1 MAIWLLLCALAP
13 LLSGCAGPQ
22 KRQYEFYDAFD
33 TVIRLTAYTRDE
45 ASFRRLCEQA
55 EAEFLRYDAIFDRY
69 EAHEGVQGVWA
80 LNHAQGEATPVE
92 PELLELL
99 LLAQEWYA
107 VCDRVNVAMG
117 AVTDIWHAA
126 RESGALPSQEALEA
140 AAAHTDF
147 SLVEVDAAAGTVR
160 LRDPAL
166 SLDFGALAKGY
177 AAERIAQALGEETLL
192 IDAGGNVVAA
202 GKPGNG
208 RAAWDIAVS
217 NPDGGVLCVVPVADG
232 CAVTSGGNQR
242 YFTVDGVRYHHLIDP
257 ETLYPAAH
265 MHAVTIL
272 HPDSALGDFLSTTAF
287 LLPYEESR
295 ALIESIPGAEAMWTL
310 MDGTEEM
317 TDGFRDLIELAASR

>member
-107 VCDRVNVAMG
+107 VCDRVNVVMG

-126 RESGALPSQEALEA
+126 RDSGALPSQEALEA

-202 GKPGNG
+202 CKPGDG

-217 NPDGGVLCVVPVADG
+217 HPDGGVLCVVPVADG
-232 CAVTSGGNQR
+232 CAVTSGGSQR
-242 YFTVDGVRYHHLIDP
+242 YFTVDGVRYHHIIDP
-257 ETLYPAAH
+257 DTLYPANLYRQTTVFCA
-265 MHAVTIL
+265 
-272 HPDSALGDFLSTTAF
+272 DSALADWLSTSAF
-287 LLPYEESR
+287 LLEYEDSR
-295 ALIESIPGAEAMWTL
+295 ALVESMGAKGIWIL
-310 MDGTEEM
+310 PDGEVRAS
-317 TDGFRDLIELAASR
+317 DGLLPNE

>member
-69 EAHEGVQGVWA
+69 EAHEDVQGVWA

-202 GKPGNG
+202 GKPGDG
-208 RAAWDIAVS
+208 RAAWDIGVS

-232 CAVTSGGNQR
+232 CAVTSGGSQR
-242 YFTVDGVRYHHLIDP
+242 YFTVDGVRYHHIIDP
-257 ETLYPAAH
+257 DTLYPANLYRQTTVFCA
-265 MHAVTIL
+265 
-272 HPDSALGDFLSTTAF
+272 DSALADWLSTSAF
-287 LLPYEESR
+287 LLEYESSR
-295 ALIESIPGAEAMWTL
+295 ALVESVGAQGIWILPDGEIRASSGIFPGE
-310 MDGTEEM
+310 
-317 TDGFRDLIELAASR
+317 

>member
-1 MAIWLLLCALAP
+1 M
-13 LLSGCAGPQ
+13 
-22 KRQYEFYDAFD
+22 
-33 TVIRLTAYTRDE
+33 
-45 ASFRRLCEQA
+45 
-55 EAEFLRYDAIFDRY
+55 
-69 EAHEGVQGVWA
+69 
-80 LNHAQGEATPVE
+80 E

-202 GKPGNG
+202 GKPGDG

-217 NPDGGVLCVVPVADG
+217 HPDGGVLCVVPVADG
-232 CAVTSGGNQR
+232 CAVTSGGSQR
-242 YFTVDGVRYHHLIDP
+242 YFTVDGVRYHHIIDP
-257 ETLYPAAH
+257 DTLYPANLYRQTTVFCA
-265 MHAVTIL
+265 
-272 HPDSALGDFLSTTAF
+272 DSALADWLSTSAF
-287 LLPYEESR
+287 LLEYEDSR
-295 ALIESIPGAEAMWTL
+295 ALVESMGAKGIWIL
-310 MDGTEEM
+310 PDGEVRAS
-317 TDGFRDLIELAASR
+317 DGLLPNE